1 MKPDPQHTC
10 QTSLPRPQSPR
21 PKSTAVDEALHA
33 RIEALIPRLRRYAR
47 ALVRDPVAADDLVQ
61 DCLARALGKIHQWQY
76 GTDLRAWLFAILHNQ
91 HISLGRR
98 AARERD
104 NIELQKSDADLAL
117 SPNQIAALEL
127 RDLERAIA
135 KLSDEQRAVILLI
148 GLEGMGYDE
157 VATLLNL
164 PVGTIRSRLSR
175 GRETLRIL
183 TGLFP
188 NRHRRSP
195 RLAAKARSCPAPSAN
210 LKSFQHNSAQI
221 AQ

>member
-1 MKPDPQHTC
+1 
-10 QTSLPRPQSPR
+10 
-21 PKSTAVDEALHA
+21 
-33 RIEALIPRLRRYAR
+33 
-47 ALVRDPVAADDLVQ
+47 
-61 DCLARALGKIHQWQY
+61 
-76 GTDLRAWLFAILHNQ
+76 
-91 HISLGRR
+91 
-98 AARERD
+98 
-104 NIELQKSDADLAL
+104 LQKSDADLAL

-135 KLSDEQRAVILLI
+135 KLSDEQRAAILLI

-157 VATLLNL
+157 VTTLLNL

-188 NRHRRSP
+188 NRHCRSP
-195 RLAAKARSCPAPSAN
+195 RLVAKARSRPAPSAN
-210 LKSFQHNSAQI
+210 RKSFQHKSAQI